1 MKRSFSW
8 SSIIVLSVICLVMSG
23 LLAVVNGVTAPVIK
37 KAEDAKANGALAE
50 VLPGGTG
57 FEELDISEYTLPSSV
72 TGVYRAD
79 GGHVFKTSV
88 TGYSSGLQIMIGV
101 NGAGEVTGTKVLSS
115 SETLGAENTYGA
127 TTVGQTVATIDGL
140 DTVAG
145 ATKTSTAFRQAVKD
159 SLNAS
164 IILGGGTVDLRTP
177 EEILKDSIAEVL
189 PAAAGKDFEKVFL
202 VEDLG
207 EIKNVYKVGT
217 DGYVVE
223 FDGAYAGISNDG
235 TVGVNNTTLSSD
247 KLSTVPA
254 ILEASV
260 LTDVDISG
268 LEISDKITSV
278 QKTASGNYV
287 FMLKAS
293 GFGIN
298 GDAEYGISGL
308 PIIVKT
314 SVSADGVILDCLTVE
329 QHESDGIGSVCEN
342 AQYYSK
348 YAGRTEGTLDD
359 IQIAGATY
367 TANGYR
373 TAVSKVFEAV
383 RKLKE
388 AGK

>member
-1 MKRSFSW
+1 MKKSFSW
-8 SSIIVLSVICLVMSG
+8 SSIIVLSVICLVISG
-23 LLAVVNGVTAPVIK
+23 LLAVVNEITAPVIK

-50 VLPGGTG
+50 VLPGATG
-57 FEELDISEYTLPSSV
+57 FEELTLSDYSLPSSV
-72 TGVYRAD
+72 TGVYKAD

-88 TGYSSGLQIMIGV
+88 TGYSSGLQIMVGV

-127 TTVGQTVATIDGL
+127 TTIGQTVATIDGL

-145 ATKTSTAFRQAVKD
+145 ATKTSTAFKQAVKD
-159 SLNAS
+159 SLNAA

-207 EIKNVYKVGT
+207 EIRNVYKIGS

-223 FDGAYAGISNDG
+223 FEGAYAGIAKDG
-235 TVGVNNTTLSSD
+235 TIGVNNTTITNE
-247 KLSTVPA
+247 KLSAIPA
-254 ILEASV
+254 ILDSTV
-260 LTDVDISG
+260 LSDVDITG
-268 LEISDKITSV
+268 LGLSDKITSV
-278 QKTASGNYV
+278 QKTATGNYV
-287 FMLKAS
+287 FMLKAA

-308 PIIVKT
+308 HIIIKT
-314 SVSADGVILDCLTVE
+314 SVSAEGVIIDCLTVE

-342 AQYYSK
+342 SDYYSR
-348 YAGRTEGTLDD
+348 YAGRTEGNLND

-373 TAVSKVFEAV
+373 AAVSKVFEAV
-383 RKLKE
+383 RILKE

>member
-8 SSIIVLSVICLVMSG
+8 SSIIVLSVICLVISG

-127 TTVGQTVATIDGL
+127 TTVGQTVATIDSL

-145 ATKTSTAFRQAVKD
+145 ATKTSTAFKQAVKD

-189 PAAAGKDFEKVFL
+189 PAAAGNDFEKVFL

-247 KLSTVPA
+247 KLSAVPA

-268 LEISDKITSV
+268 LELSDKITSV
-278 QKTASGNYV
+278 RCRIRYFRASDH
-287 FMLKAS
+287 S
-293 GFGIN
+293 
-298 GDAEYGISGL
+298 
-308 PIIVKT
+308 
-314 SVSADGVILDCLTVE
+314 
-329 QHESDGIGSVCEN
+329 
-342 AQYYSK
+342 
-348 YAGRTEGTLDD
+348 
-359 IQIAGATY
+359 
-367 TANGYR
+367 
-373 TAVSKVFEAV
+373 
-383 RKLKE
+383 
-388 AGK
+388 